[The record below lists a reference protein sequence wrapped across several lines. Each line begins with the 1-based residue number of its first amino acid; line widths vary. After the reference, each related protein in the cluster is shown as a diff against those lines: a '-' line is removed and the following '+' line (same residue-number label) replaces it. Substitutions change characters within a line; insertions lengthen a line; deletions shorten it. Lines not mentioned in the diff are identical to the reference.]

1 MMNVLYIVGGVA
13 VAVVGGI
20 FYVFTLGQRSASYEL
35 RLTLRDAAGHA
46 LPHQRVQVW
55 SRGSTPLEFQ
65 TDDAG
70 QLRLAQSQ
78 SFGASILG
86 PRRPGAFTVGLAFPG
101 ISPLYYQFPVERSG
115 PVTYQVFNTYYDY
128 NYTSWVGD
136 FDAEHCVRTQI
147 KYNTGKLQQAVA
159 PAGGL
164 VQRWQAAAE
173 LAHVGK
179 QQNVHAYA
187 LDLLLQLSGTEIP
200 EAVR

>member
-13 VAVVGGI
+13 VAVIGGI
-20 FYVFTLGQRSASYEL
+20 FFVFTLGQRSASYEL
-35 RLTLRDAAGHA
+35 RLTLRDAAGHV

-55 SRGSTPLEFQ
+55 HRGSTPLEFQ

-101 ISPLYYQFPVERSG
+101 ISPLFYQFPVERSG

-128 NYTSWVGD
+128 TYTTWVGD
-136 FDAEHCVRTQI
+136 FDAVQCVRHQF
-147 KYNTGKLQQAVA
+147 KENTGQLREAVA
-159 PAGGL
+159 PTGGL

-179 QQNVHAYA
+179 QQNVHAYV
-187 LDLLLQLSGTEIP
+187 LGLSLQLSGV
-200 EAVR
+200 EAPGAAR